1 MASTPRGRPVL
12 LVAYVT
18 GAIAVAAAVV
28 LYATQTLSPPG
39 TDIALETELSRA
51 RQRIALAIVVGFA
64 VTVGAGLWMAA
75 TFSRR
80 LTQRVA
86 TLTDLSAALVG
97 PQARRR
103 STTGDVVDRL
113 ESNMIAIAENLQG
126 QLRQAQAE
134 RHKLE
139 AILSGM
145 AEGLLVIDRQGT
157 IQLVNDRARRLF
169 SAAADE
175 PFAGRPL
182 LALSRDPDL
191 QELVREVTHAGFSGP
206 VMRELSF
213 RTGGDVEILQV
224 NAAPVAG
231 PEKVPQLYILVLHD
245 VTALKKMEA
254 MRRDFVANVS
264 HELRTPL
271 TAVHGYAETLQSG
284 ALDDPALARKFLR
297 VIERHSERL
306 TRLTD
311 DLLILSD
318 LELGRAAL
326 QHALMPMAP
335 SVEAAIEVL
344 RDKAH
349 QSEISIATD
358 LPADL
363 SLWADAD
370 RVEQVLVNL
379 IDNAVKYSAAGGR
392 VTISARAVERI
403 RDLPAA
409 ATLVEHDVRAWVE
422 IVVADTGV
430 GIPRQDLPRLTERF
444 YRVDKARSRELGG
457 TGLGL
462 AIVKHIVQAHG
473 GALQIESEVGRGTR
487 VHVYLPAEPH
497 GSNDTVA

>member
-1 MASTPRGRPVL
+1 VASTPRGRPVL

-224 NAAPVAG
+224 N
-231 PEKVPQLYILVLHD
+231 LHD

-473 GALQIESEVGRGTR
+473 GALQIESEVGHGTR